1 MEDNE
6 TLEPEMREL
15 TPDELMKLKVVRR
28 RLILALIAGIILA
41 ACGFFAGQKAA
52 KYETNVMPEYSIN
65 EVVLT
70 GDSDVSYQA

>member
-41 ACGFFAGQKAA
+41 ACGFLQVRKRQNMRLMSCQSTALMKLF
-52 KYETNVMPEYSIN
+52 
-65 EVVLT
+65 
-70 GDSDVSYQA
+70 